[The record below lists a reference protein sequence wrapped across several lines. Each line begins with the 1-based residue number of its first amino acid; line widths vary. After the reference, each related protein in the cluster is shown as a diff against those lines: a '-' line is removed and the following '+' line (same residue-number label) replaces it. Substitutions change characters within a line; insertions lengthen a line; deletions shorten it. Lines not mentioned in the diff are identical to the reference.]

1 MVKQED
7 PELTSFHRHTKITIY
22 RTTTYENDLKTNRK
36 DFLQL
41 KIKNG
46 NYKLKLELENVKES
60 ICKENVAKPER
71 QST

>member
-7 PELTSFHRHTKITIY
+7 PELTSLHRHTKITIY

-46 NYKLKLELENVKES
+46 NYKKSRRGRNSVPTHTFKTGKS
-60 ICKENVAKPER
+60 QMIG
-71 QST
+71 